1 MLQIKDLTYRVG
13 GRTLFS
19 EANAQI
25 TKGQRVGLVGM
36 NGAGKTTLFRI
47 IANALEPDSGNIH
60 LSARTRLGYIAQE
73 APTGTTSL
81 VETVLAADDELS
93 KLESLAKKETDPE
106 RISEAHARLADI
118 SAHTAPSRAATILAG
133 LGFDEAAQQRSC
145 SEFSGGWRM
154 RIALAGTLFSRPDLL
169 LLDEP
174 TNHLDLEASVWL
186 EDYLSRFA
194 GTLIIIS
201 HDRNLLNKAVGHILN
216 LENAKLNMFVGG
228 YDSFKHALNEQRS
241 HNQALHEKQL
251 RERAHIQTFVD
262 RFRYK
267 ATKARQ
273 AQSRLKQLARMEP
286 ISNAVEHRT
295 IPFHFPTP
303 SGLAPP
309 VLTMDNTAVGYHE
322 KTVLQN
328 LNLQIDPDD
337 RIALLGANGNGKSTL
352 IKLLSGQLQPATGKI
367 TRTKN
372 LEIGYFAQHQSE
384 ELIETETA
392 YELLS
397 RKMDSGSDEKT
408 RAQLGRFGFEATH
421 ADTKIGSLSGG
432 EKARLLFCLMSTTA
446 PQLLL
451 LDEPTNHLDADAR
464 DALIHALTEFP
475 GAVVLVSH
483 DPHTID
489 LVADRLW
496 LVDKG
501 TCRTFD
507 GDVNDYRNLLLSKQ
521 IKHEENTDSV
531 EKRKGRQ
538 DRREARRKRAAT
550 RKNTSALRK
559 SAKASED
566 RIEALNKNKIALET
580 KLALPETYEGATS
593 DLLELAESLT
603 NIKKEIKKEELLWLA
618 AEEELA
624 ATAIPTNKGA
634 ED

>member
-1 MLQIKDLTYRVG
+1 M
-13 GRTLFS
+13 
-19 EANAQI
+19 
-25 TKGQRVGLVGM
+25 
-36 NGAGKTTLFRI
+36 
-47 IANALEPDSGNIH
+47 
-60 LSARTRLGYIAQE
+60 
-73 APTGTTSL
+73 
-81 VETVLAADDELS
+81 
-93 KLESLAKKETDPE
+93 
-106 RISEAHARLADI
+106 
-118 SAHTAPSRAATILAG
+118 
-133 LGFDEAAQQRSC
+133 
-145 SEFSGGWRM
+145 
-154 RIALAGTLFSRPDLL
+154 
-169 LLDEP
+169 
-174 TNHLDLEASVWL
+174 
-186 EDYLSRFA
+186 
-194 GTLIIIS
+194 
-201 HDRNLLNKAVGHILN
+201 NKAVGHILN

-241 HNQALHEKQL
+241 YNQALREKQL

-295 IPFHFPTP
+295 IPFNFPTP
-303 SGLAPP
+303 TGLAPP
-309 VLTMDNTAVGYHE
+309 ALTMDDTAVGYHE
-322 KTVLQN
+322 KTVLRN

-352 IKLLSGQLQPATGKI
+352 IKLLSGQLQPIAGKI

-384 ELIETETA
+384 ELIATETA

-397 RKMDSGSDEKT
+397 RTMDSGSDEKT
-408 RAQLGRFGFEATH
+408 RAQLGRFGFETTH

-432 EKARLLFCLMSTTA
+432 EKARLLFCLMSTTS

-507 GDVNDYRNLLLSKQ
+507 GDVNDYRNFLLTKQ
-521 IKHEENTDSV
+521 IKQEENTHSGD
-531 EKRKGRQ
+531 KRKGRW

-550 RKNTSALRK
+550 RNNTSALRK

-593 DLLELAESLT
+593 DLLKLAEALT
-603 NIKKEIKKEELLWLA
+603 NIKKEIKKEESRWLA

-624 ATAIPTNKGA
+624 ATGIPTNNGD

>member
-1 MLQIKDLTYRVG
+1 MLQIKDLTYRIG

-19 EANAQI
+19 DANAQI

-36 NGAGKTTLFRI
+36 NGSGKTTLFRI
-47 IANALEPDSGNIH
+47 IASALEPDSGNIH
-60 LSARTRLGYIAQE
+60 LSPRTRLGHIKQE
-73 APTGTTSL
+73 APAGETSL
-81 VETVLAADDELS
+81 IKTVLAADDELS
-93 KLESLAKKETDPE
+93 KLEAAAKKETDPQ
-106 RISEAHARLADI
+106 RIAETHTRLADI
-118 SAHTAPSRAATILAG
+118 SAHTAHSRAATILAG

-154 RIALAGTLFSRPDLL
+154 RIALAGTLFARPDLL

-174 TNHLDLEASVWL
+174 TNHLDLEATVWL

-216 LENAKLNMFVGG
+216 LENGKLNMFVGG
-228 YDSFKHALNEQRS
+228 YDSFKHTLNEQKS
-241 HNQALHEKQL
+241 HNQALREKQIK
-251 RERAHIQTFVD
+251 ERAHIQAFVD

-273 AQSRLKQLARMEP
+273 AQSRLKHLARMEP

-303 SGLAPP
+303 SELAPP
-309 VLTMDNTAVGYHE
+309 VLTMDDTAVGYHGR
-322 KTVLQN
+322 TVLQN

-352 IKLLSGQLQPATGKI
+352 IKLLSGQLQPVAGQI
-367 TRTKN
+367 TRSKT

-384 ELIETETA
+384 ELIATETA

-397 RKMDSGSDEKT
+397 RSMESRSDEKT
-408 RAQLGRFGFEATH
+408 RAQLGRFGFETTH

-432 EKARLLFCLMSTTA
+432 EKARLLFCLMSTTS

-507 GDVNDYRNLLLSKQ
+507 GDVNDYRNFLLTKQ
-521 IKHEENTDSV
+521 VKQEENTSSG
-531 EKRKGRQ
+531 EKGKKRWDRK
-538 DRREARRKRAAT
+538 EARRKRAAT
-550 RKNTSALRK
+550 RKSTSALRK
-559 SAKASED
+559 SAKNSED
-566 RIEALNKNKIALET
+566 RIEALNKRIVALET
-580 KLALPETYEGATS
+580 KLALPETYEGATA
-593 DLLELAESLT
+593 DLLTLAESLT
-603 NIKKEIKKEELLWLA
+603 NIKKEMKKEESRWLA
-618 AEEELA
+618 TEEELA
-624 ATAIPTNKGA
+624 ATSAPTSNSD
-634 ED
+634 EH